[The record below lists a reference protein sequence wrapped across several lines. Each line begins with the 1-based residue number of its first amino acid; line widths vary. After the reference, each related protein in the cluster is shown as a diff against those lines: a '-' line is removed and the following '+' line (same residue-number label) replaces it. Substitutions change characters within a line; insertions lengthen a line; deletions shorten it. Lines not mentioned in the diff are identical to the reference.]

1 MGVVIGGAN
10 MGGCGREYSIYFY
23 LLILCL
29 WGHLAVMDEDD
40 KSFLYSKSE
49 ESEERRVEA
58 NYSTIPLTNKYT
70 QHTLIGDVS
79 LKGQWRE

>member
-1 MGVVIGGAN
+1 
-10 MGGCGREYSIYFY
+10 
-23 LLILCL
+23 
-29 WGHLAVMDEDD
+29 MDEDD

-58 NYSTIPLTNKYT
+58 NYSAIPLTNKYT

-79 LKGQWRE
+79 LKGQMERVNERALAHSPLGA

>member
-1 MGVVIGGAN
+1 MWVGVVV
-10 MGGCGREYSIYFY
+10 SILYIFIY
-23 LLILCL
+23 AWHKLSRTK
-29 WGHLAVMDEDD
+29 WGHLAVMDEDMEDD

>member
-1 MGVVIGGAN
+1 MWVGVVV
-10 MGGCGREYSIYFY
+10 SILFIFIYAWHK
-23 LLILCL
+23 LPRTK